1 MLVCGTG
8 EPGLE
13 AAHAVLG
20 IDGEENSVASEGFPS
35 FYRWRQ
41 CVFTG
46 SFQVF
51 FLPLLPSLP
60 PPFSHLMETYNHL
73 VDAFFQSEAL

>member
-46 SFQVF
+46 SFQAF
-51 FLPLLPSLP
+51 FA
-60 PPFSHLMETYNHL
+60 LMEMYKHV